1 MSEPDDDSTRTPME
15 PAMSRRHSVNSP
27 GFAALVEDHVLRLD
41 RLRHEAARIKAR
53 EGRALAATLRSWA
66 TSAPTDE
73 ERRRTIQAV
82 VDFNREALDLL
93 AGSR

>member
-1 MSEPDDDSTRTPME
+1 MSDEPDSSRTPVE
-15 PAMSRRHSVNSP
+15 PAMARRDSVNSP
-27 GFAALVEDHVLRLD
+27 GFAALVDDHVVRLE

-53 EGRALAATLRSWA
+53 EGRQLAATLRSWA